1 MKNQM
6 KSRIISIVISHIFA
20 LFFAATMSSAA
31 SAQICTVLCQAVGNG
46 NLTGVN
52 NAIAGGADVN
62 GKDGS
67 DKTALYIA
75 AEDDGVQNHIAII
88 NALLAAGAN
97 PNIVSTRRNETPLVV
112 AAMNNFL
119 NVVNVLLG
127 ATGIMVNLGDG
138 DDETPLHYA
147 AEEGHVDV
155 VNALL
160 GATGIDVDVKN
171 DGGGTPLH
179 SAVGA
184 GHVDV
189 VNALIMAGAD
199 LEIEARFGRTP
210 LIEAVIRI
218 PIGGNVMNVQA
229 LITGGAN
236 VNAMDDLG
244 NTPLFYAVDD
254 MSKTGYLAALLAVST
269 INVTVKNN
277 AGNTAFHE
285 LVNETVENVTA
296 ANMLIAAPGIDLNA
310 LDGDGDTVYQ
320 KATAQGHTG
329 IVAALDTAIAATC
342 ATGETYANG
351 VCQSPTC
358 GTGTTGTPNA
368 QNECVCMDNTHDLIT
383 DTATNT
389 QTCEMPSLTCNRG
402 TTGEDG
408 DGDGN
413 CDCAGDSPVQD
424 TTETCRVATDL
435 QDCVNA
441 GFMFFNPGASE
452 SGFCSNEASTP
463 NCIGNASLNG
473 DGTACECR
481 NPAFPISE
489 NSSENTFSCRA
500 IESAI
505 DCGNGDLP
513 DFYDGSTCVAD
524 CGEGFTNPENAGET
538 CRDIGAA
545 DCGQDGR
552 PNFWDGSMCVAT
564 CPDDRPLTESDG
576 ITCRPINAADCGN
589 DNRPDFWNGSMC
601 VADCGAGFI
610 NPANAGETC
619 IEITAADCGQD
630 GRPDFWDGSMCVADC
645 GDSFVNPANAGET
658 CRPIAEVLATVSV
671 SPTYTA
677 ESCENARWETRFIFS
692 ENNRQEVAEVCEIPV
707 MRDDS
712 ATVTVAAAAAEF
724 APLQF
729 DNLSMATGCIIRES
743 ADFLTLP
750 DCNDSQLFGDDGFP
764 QMPADFNI
772 ANDRLIIVVV
782 ADGRNRI
789 FFNDNEIRIAV
800 APPRNNDAEV
810 AIIGAVGVA
819 MAMYAFADF
828 LNDGRPADA
837 FAFSSDFGYSLT
849 ENDYF
854 IRAGGKIEYAV
865 NENLRMQWS
874 AGQTNSGGDFGDF
887 RYLSKA
893 EYKTDLFAAE
903 FSESVAGKTADYD
916 FSLSADLQN
925 GIWKISPVY
934 RMQSEWKESDSGI
947 KTETQNELNLESVL
961 RYNRWTIRPSAG
973 FRWQNFG
980 EFTENGK
987 LQMNAV
993 YRF

>member
-6 KSRIISIVISHIFA
+6 KSRIVSIVILHIFA

-179 SAVGA
+179 SAVGD

-218 PIGGNVMNVQA
+218 PINVMNVQA

-254 MSKTGYLAALLAVST
+254 ISKTVYLAALLAVST
-269 INVTVKNN
+269 IDVTVKNA

-285 LVNETVENVTA
+285 LVNETMENVTA
-296 ANMLIAAPGIDLNA
+296 ANMLIAAGVDLDAVDDN
-310 LDGDGDTVYQ
+310 GDTVYQ
-320 KATAQGHTG
+320 RATAQMHTG

-342 ATGETYANG
+342 ATGEIYANG

-389 QTCEMPSLTCNRG
+389 QTCEMIL
-402 TTGEDG
+402 
-408 DGDGN
+408 N
-413 CDCAGDSPVQD
+413 CDTATTDRNGNVCDCKTGFSGRVSP
-424 TTETCRVATDL
+424 TMCEKTDA
-435 QDCVNA
+435 DCT
-441 GFMFFNPGASE
+441 GA
-452 SGFCSNEASTP
+452 TP
-463 NCIGNASLNG
+463 NLVNG
-473 DGTACECR
+473 VCEANPSTTPITA
-481 NPAFPISE
+481 A
-489 NSSENTFSCRA
+489 
-500 IESAI
+500 
-505 DCGNGDLP
+505 DCGQDGRP
-513 DFYDGSTCVAD
+513 DFWNGSMCVAD
-524 CGEGFTNPENAGET
+524 CGAGFINPENAGET

-576 ITCRPINAADCGN
+576 ITCRPINAADCGQ
-589 DNRPDFWNGSMC
+589 DSRPDFWNGSMC

-610 NPANAGETC
+610 NPANPGETC
-619 IEITAADCGQD
+619 RPITAADCGQD

-645 GDSFVNPANAGET
+645 GASFVNPANAGET

-743 ADFLTLP
+743 SDFLTLP
-750 DCNDSQLFGDDGFP
+750 DCGDPELFGDDGFP

-800 APPRNNDAEV
+800 ASPRNNDAEV

-819 MAMYAFADF
+819 MAMYAIADF

-874 AGQTNSGGDFGDF
+874 AGQTNTGGDFGDF

-893 EYKTDLFAAE
+893 EYTADFWAAT
-903 FSESVAGKTADYD
+903 FSESVSGKTADYD

-947 KTETQNELNLESVL
+947 ETETQNELNLESVL

-973 FRWQNFG
+973 FKWENFG
-980 EFTENGK
+980 NFTENGK

>member
-31 SAQICTVLCQAVGNG
+31 SAQICTVLCQAVESG

-52 NAIAGGADVN
+52 TAITNGADVD
-62 GKDGS
+62 GKDG
-67 DKTALYIA
+67 DGETALYIA
-75 AEDDGVQNHIAII
+75 VEDDSLQNRIAII
-88 NALLAAGAN
+88 NALLNAGAN
-97 PNIVSTRRNETPLVV
+97 PNIVSTRDDVPPLVF
-112 AAMNNFL
+112 AAMENFL
-119 NVVNVLLG
+119 DVVNILLG
-127 ATGIMVNLGDG
+127 ATGIMVNMADG
-138 DDETPLHYA
+138 DNETPLHYA
-147 AEEGHVDV
+147 ARNGHVDV

-160 GATGIDVDVKN
+160 GATGIDVDINN
-171 DGGGTPLH
+171 DNGETPLH
-179 SAVGA
+179 RAAENVNPRFGGNA
-184 GHVDV
+184 GEDSEAIID
-189 VNALIMAGAD
+189 ALIMAGAD
-199 LEIEARFGRTP
+199 LEIKETRSGRTP
-210 LIEAVIRI
+210 LLVAAERT
-218 PIGGNVMNVQA
+218 PPLGNVMHVQA
-229 LITGGAN
+229 LIDGGAN
-236 VNAMDDLG
+236 VNAMDNLG
-244 NTPLFYAVDD
+244 NTPLFFAVDD
-254 MSKTGYLAALLAVST
+254 MSKTVYLAALLAVST
-269 INVTVKNN
+269 IDVTVKNT
-277 AGNTAFHE
+277 AGDTAFHV
-285 LVNETVENVTA
+285 LLNEMMENVTA
-296 ANMLIAAPGIDLNA
+296 ANMLIAAGVDLDA
-310 LDGDGDTVYQ
+310 VDSAGDTVYQ
-320 KATAQGHTG
+320 KATARMHTG
-329 IVAALDTAIAATC
+329 IVAALDTAIAAAC
-342 ATGETYANG
+342 VAAGEIYDDNG
-351 VCQSPTC
+351 GCQGLTC

-368 QNECVCMDNTHDLIT
+368 QNECECMTGYTELVT
-383 DTATNT
+383 TTNP
-389 QTCEMPSLTCNRG
+389 QTCEMIL
-402 TTGEDG
+402 
-408 DGDGN
+408 N
-413 CDCAGDSPVQD
+413 CDTATTDRNGNVCDCKTGFSGRVSP
-424 TTETCRVATDL
+424 TMCEKTDA
-435 QDCVNA
+435 DCT
-441 GFMFFNPGASE
+441 GA
-452 SGFCSNEASTP
+452 TP
-463 NCIGNASLNG
+463 NLVNG
-473 DGTACECR
+473 VCEANPSTTPITA
-481 NPAFPISE
+481 A
-489 NSSENTFSCRA
+489 
-500 IESAI
+500 
-505 DCGNGDLP
+505 DCGQDGRP
-513 DFYDGSTCVAD
+513 DFWNGSMCVAD
-524 CGEGFTNPENAGET
+524 CGAGFINPENAGET
-538 CRDIGAA
+538 CRPITAA

-564 CPDDRPLTESDG
+564 CPDDRPLTEDDG
-576 ITCRPINAADCGN
+576 ITCRPINAADCGQ
-589 DNRPDFWNGSMC
+589 DSRPDFWNGSMC

-610 NPANAGETC
+610 NPANPGETC
-619 IEITAADCGQD
+619 RPITAADCGQD

-645 GDSFVNPANAGET
+645 GANFVNPANAGET

-743 ADFLTLP
+743 SNFLTLP
-750 DCNDSQLFGDDGFP
+750 DCGDSELFGEDGFP
-764 QMPADFNI
+764 QMPENFNI
-772 ANDRLIIVVV
+772 ATDRLIVVVV

-800 APPRNNDAEV
+800 ASPRNNDAEV

-819 MAMYAFADF
+819 MAMYAIADF

-837 FAFSSDFGYSLT
+837 FAFSSDFGYRIS

-854 IRAGGKIEYAV
+854 VQAGGKIEYAV

-874 AGQTNSGGDFGDF
+874 AGQTNTGGDFGDF

-893 EYKTDLFAAE
+893 EYKADFWAAT

-961 RYNRWTIRPSAG
+961 RYNRWTITPSAG